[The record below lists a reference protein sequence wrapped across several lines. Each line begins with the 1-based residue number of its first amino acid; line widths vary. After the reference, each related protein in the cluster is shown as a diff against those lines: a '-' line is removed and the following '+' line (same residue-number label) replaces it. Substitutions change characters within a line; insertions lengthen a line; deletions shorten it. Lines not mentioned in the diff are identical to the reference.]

1 MIDFACKQFKIDQV
15 IKCSLGL
22 TKAEYKIFEY
32 LLKHQAGKI
41 STTDLSKKTNL
52 DLTTIQKS
60 VKKLYEK
67 GILIRTQKNMDGGGY
82 VFCYQV
88 KDKSEIKQTVLKTI
102 NSWVE
107 KVDFEMRE
115 WNKK

>member
-1 MIDFACKQFKIDQV
+1 MIDFACKQFRIDEI

-22 TKAEYKIFEY
+22 TKGEYKIFEH
-32 LLKHQAGKI
+32 LLKHKTGKS
-41 STTDLSKKTNL
+41 STTELAKAMKL

-60 VKKLYEK
+60 VKKLHEK
-67 GILIRTQKNMDGGGY
+67 GILFRTQKNMDGGGY

-88 KDKSEIKQTVLKTI
+88 KDKEEITKTVLATI
-102 NSWVE
+102 NGWVG
-107 KVDFEMRE
+107 KVEEEMKQ